1 LLPSTI
7 QPSPYN
13 HIRLSIRNLPKSSN
27 AANPAPAIHNMLART
42 MHNLSALFFTVLL
55 ASAPVFNA
63 MSVET
68 GAAMASE
75 DSVKILGTDPAVKNP
90 DIDADSNSLEGYCNK
105 CSWWHH
111 ASERCKNGQGRR
123 RPPHQPSSLHEND
136 QRGVTLHNNN
146 EESVQV
152 PSPMLVVGSAKDA
165 VVQPR
170 GNDRRAVTPFARLLS
185 QSQAIRIFCAQTLV
199 AERRDTSARELL
211 SAPSDYTGWLKSTLP
226 ERLRVTPTIR
236 NEPRLPHEP
245 VNTAAVRRG

>member
-1 LLPSTI
+1 
-7 QPSPYN
+7 
-13 HIRLSIRNLPKSSN
+13 
-27 AANPAPAIHNMLART
+27 

-170 GNDRRAVTPFARLLS
+170 GNDRRAVTPFARLVS

-199 AERRDTSARELL
+199 AE
-211 SAPSDYTGWLKSTLP
+211 
-226 ERLRVTPTIR
+226 ERHIC
-236 NEPRLPHEP
+236 
-245 VNTAAVRRG
+245 

>member
-1 LLPSTI
+1 
-7 QPSPYN
+7 
-13 HIRLSIRNLPKSSN
+13 
-27 AANPAPAIHNMLART
+27 MLART

-123 RPPHQPSSLHEND
+123 
-136 QRGVTLHNNN
+136 
-146 EESVQV
+146 
-152 PSPMLVVGSAKDA
+152 
-165 VVQPR
+165 
-170 GNDRRAVTPFARLLS
+170 
-185 QSQAIRIFCAQTLV
+185 
-199 AERRDTSARELL
+199 
-211 SAPSDYTGWLKSTLP
+211 
-226 ERLRVTPTIR
+226 
-236 NEPRLPHEP
+236 
-245 VNTAAVRRG
+245 

>member
-90 DIDADSNSLEGYCNK
+90 DTPRTRTRSRVTVTSVAGGIMRLKDAK
-105 CSWWHH
+105 M
-111 ASERCKNGQGRR
+111 
-123 RPPHQPSSLHEND
+123 PSSLHEND

-170 GNDRRAVTPFARLLS
+170 GNDRRRLLHL
-185 QSQAIRIFCAQTLV
+185 LV
-199 AERRDTSARELL
+199 S
-211 SAPSDYTGWLKSTLP
+211 
-226 ERLRVTPTIR
+226 
-236 NEPRLPHEP
+236 
-245 VNTAAVRRG
+245 